1 MDLILREAH
10 GRPSP
15 EGPSG
20 QRALVFFTKE
30 LANYKIFVL
39 AFNSLKSLGIF
50 DLKKLNFLV

>member
-50 DLKKLNFLV
+50 DLKN